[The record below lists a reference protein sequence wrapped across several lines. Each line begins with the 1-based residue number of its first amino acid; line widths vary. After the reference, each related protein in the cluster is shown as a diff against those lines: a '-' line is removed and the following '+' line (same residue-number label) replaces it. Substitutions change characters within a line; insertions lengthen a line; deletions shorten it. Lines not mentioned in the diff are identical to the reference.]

1 MRPEAQPGFA
11 KREGLK
17 PKAFFL
23 FAQQL
28 SNSDPV
34 LNKPYL
40 KCMYLCINC
49 IAEGRIYT
57 MYRREVEGH
66 SPQPLGNFC
75 DFAAKIAIL
84 TPFQSHFAR
93 F

>member
-11 KREGLK
+11 TREELK
-17 PKAFFL
+17 PKVFFF

-34 LNKPYL
+34 LNKPMQL
-40 KCMYLCINC
+40 KC
-49 IAEGRIYT
+49 IAEG
-57 MYRREVEGH
+57 MWGQ
-66 SPQPLGNFC
+66 SPQLLGNFC

-84 TPFQSHFAR
+84 TPFRSHFAC